1 MENIITQIAEN
12 SDELEKD
19 YASLDKLK
27 SESSRQSER
36 LNALLDSKQQE
47 LASNSDDITK
57 FEELAL
63 QYEQQLDDLLES
75 LNLSFGTDISKYKL
89 DKE

>member
-63 QYEQQLDDLLES
+63 QYEQQLEEERIREAEEAARREQEKI
-75 LNLSFGTDISKYKL
+75 TV
-89 DKE
+89 